1 MVLVYNLTRQKVDMA
16 KWQKLS
22 QLFLDEQGTKGEV
35 NLILVGDQ
43 RIRNLNKKYRR
54 QDKVTDVLSFADGE
68 DNQLG
73 EVIIDYSQ
81 IIRQAQRFGHSVWQE
96 LIFITIHGL
105 LHLMGYEDDSREG
118 RATMIKLGEQFLD
131 SYNIC

>member
-1 MVLVYNLTRQKVDMA
+1 MVSVYNLTRQKVDIA
-16 KWQKLS
+16 QWQRLS
-22 QLFLDEQGTKGEV
+22 QLFLDDKGIKGEV

-43 RIRNLNKKYRR
+43 RMRNLNKKYRR

-73 EVIIDYSQ
+73 EIMIDYSQ

-96 LIFITIHGL
+96 LIFITVHGL
-105 LHLMGYEDDSREG
+105 LHLMGYEDDSEAG